1 MHDHSHEN
9 KRNIDRAFLIGI
21 TLNALFV
28 LIEVI
33 AGFYINSLSLLSD
46 AGHNLADVASL
57 ALSLIAF
64 RLLKVKPNKKYTYG
78 YRKTTIL
85 VALLNA
91 VVLLVSIG
99 AISFEAFHRLF
110 KPEPLPGGVIAA
122 VAGIGIIIN
131 GFTALMFLK
140 DKENDINIKSAYL
153 HLMSDAV
160 VSLGLVAGGIII
172 FYTKLYWVDPLLSI
186 AIAIVILFGTWK
198 LLRESLRLT
207 LDGVPRGINMKDVA
221 DCASKVSGIEE
232 IHHIHVWALSTTE
245 NALTAHLVLANE
257 IDIKEESAIKDKLKH
272 ELEHLN
278 ISHVTLETERK
289 DGGCVEPDCS

>member
-28 LIEVI
+28 LIEII

-64 RLLKVKPNKKYTYG
+64 RLLRVKPNKKYTYG

-110 KPEPLPGGVIAA
+110 QPEPLPGGVIAV

-131 GFTALMFLK
+131 GVTALMFLK

-160 VSLGLVAGGIII
+160 VSIGLVAGGIVI

-207 LDGVPRGINMKDVA
+207 LDGVPRGINMKDVT

-257 IDIKEESAIKDKLKH
+257 IDIKEESDIKDKLKH

-289 DGGCVEPDCS
+289 DGCCVEPDCS

>member
-57 ALSLIAF
+57 ALSIIAF

>member
-1 MHDHSHEN
+1 LHDHSHEN

-28 LIEVI
+28 LIEII

-64 RLLKVKPNKKYTYG
+64 RLLRVKPNKKYTYG

-110 KPEPLPGGVIAA
+110 QPEPLPGGVIAV

-131 GFTALMFLK
+131 GVTALMFLK

-160 VSLGLVAGGIII
+160 VSIGLVAGGIVI

-207 LDGVPRGINMKDVA
+207 LDGVPRGINMKDVT

-257 IDIKEESAIKDKLKH
+257 IDIKEESDIKDKLKH

-289 DGGCVEPDCS
+289 DGCCVEPDCS

>member
-1 MHDHSHEN
+1 LHDHSHEN

>member
-1 MHDHSHEN
+1 LHDHSHEN

-57 ALSLIAF
+57 ALSIIAF

>member
-1 MHDHSHEN
+1 LHDHSHEN

-172 FYTKLYWVDPLLSI
+172 FYSKLYWVDPLLSI

>member
-207 LDGVPRGINMKDVA
+207 LDGVPRGINMKDVT

>member
-172 FYTKLYWVDPLLSI
+172 FYSKLYWVDPLLSI

>member
-28 LIEVI
+28 LIEII

-64 RLLKVKPNKKYTYG
+64 RLLRVKPNKKYTYG

-110 KPEPLPGGVIAA
+110 QPEPLPGGVIAV

-140 DKENDINIKSAYL
+140 DKENDININSAYL

-198 LLRESLRLT
+198 LLRESLRLS

-221 DCASKVSGIEE
+221 DCASKVSGIDE

-245 NALTAHLVLANE
+245 NALTAHLVIANE
-257 IDIKEESAIKDKLKH
+257 TDPKEESAIKDKLKH

-289 DGGCVEPDCS
+289 DGGCVEPDCN

>member
-1 MHDHSHEN
+1 MHDHNHAN
-9 KRNIDRAFLIGI
+9 KQNIDRAFIIGI
-21 TLNALFV
+21 TLNVLFV
-28 LIEVI
+28 LIEII

-57 ALSLIAF
+57 ALSLVAF
-64 RLLKVKPNKKYTYG
+64 RLLSVKPNKKYTYG

-110 KPEPLPGGVIAA
+110 QPEPLPGGVIAI
-122 VAGIGIIIN
+122 VAAIGIIIN
-131 GFTALMFLK
+131 GVTALMFLK
-140 DKENDINIKSAYL
+140 DKERDINIKSAYL

-207 LDGVPRGINMKDVA
+207 LDGVPRGINMKDVT

-245 NALTAHLVLANE
+245 NALTAHLVLGNE

-278 ISHVTLETERK
+278 ISHITLETERK
-289 DGGCVEPDCS
+289 DGGCEEPDCS